1 MFTENEKEIMN
12 KLFDIE
18 QSQRVVLNE
27 INSILESIPN
37 VYEEGE
43 ESRPD
48 LKAKNEEM
56 KTLIMERQSLL
67 ASINVQANYPL
78 PDDIAHSHFFDKI
91 RQEEKWQ

>member
-1 MFTENEKEIMN
+1 MFTDDEKLVLN
-12 KLFDIE
+12 QLFDVE
-18 QSQRVVLNE
+18 EKQRFVLNE

-48 LKAKNEEM
+48 LKAKNNEM
-56 KTLIMERQSLL
+56 KSLIMERQALL
-67 ASINVQANYPL
+67 SSINIEAKYPL

-91 RQEEKWQ
+91 GQEEK

>member
-1 MFTENEKEIMN
+1 MFTEEEKVILNQIFE
-12 KLFDIE
+12 IE
-18 QSQRVVLNE
+18 QRQRVVLAE

-48 LKAKNEEM
+48 LKAKNDEM
-56 KTLIMERQSLL
+56 KALI
-67 ASINVQANYPL
+67 VQRFSMLNQLKITPNYPL

-91 RQEEKWQ
+91 R